1 MRIQLNPAGTHFM
14 EITDEHLRT
23 IRKYSLFSGLID
35 SNGYID
41 EAVVS
46 KLKLNVRA
54 IIGSSVE
61 DVKDL
66 LRLAADVVYN
76 DRMKAYGLGQLVRLY
91 TSWSNEHKEE
101 PEAPDPEE
109 SAERQ

>member
-1 MRIQLNPAGTHFM
+1 MD
-14 EITDEHLRT
+14 ITDEQLRT
-23 IRKYSLFSGLID
+23 IQKYALFSGLID

-76 DRMKAYGLGQLVRLY
+76 DRMKAYGLKQLVALY
-91 TSWSNEHKEE
+91 EDWSNQHLE
-101 PEAPDPEE
+101 PQQQE
-109 SAERQ
+109 SAEEQHGEAD